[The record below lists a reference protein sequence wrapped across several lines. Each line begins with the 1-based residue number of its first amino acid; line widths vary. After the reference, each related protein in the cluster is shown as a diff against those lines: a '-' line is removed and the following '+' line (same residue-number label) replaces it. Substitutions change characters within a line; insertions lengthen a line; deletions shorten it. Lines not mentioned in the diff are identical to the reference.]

1 MRRGTEPEL
10 DGAIR
15 DLRKEYHVNQDEE
28 GILAGISCFA
38 FDLDGTVY
46 YDETWIDGARELF
59 ARLEATGRRYCF
71 MTNNSSKGKSAYIEK
86 LERMGL
92 SIDPETQMISSGQAT
107 ISYLKREFP
116 GKRVFLFGN
125 RVLKEEFEYA
135 GIRLSED
142 DPDVIVTAFAQEFD
156 YRDLSVLC
164 DRLASDIP
172 YIATHPDFVCPTKT
186 FRCGFMPDIGALQAY
201 IKAAVG
207 RDPDVIIGKPY
218 GEIVRFMTK
227 TMGVR
232 PEETAIVGDRLYT
245 DVRAGV
251 ENGLTGIFVL
261 SGEGRLEDIE
271 KQSFRPTL
279 VFDSVKEIM
288 DRIS

>member
-1 MRRGTEPEL
+1 M
-10 DGAIR
+10 DKVIR
-15 DLRKEYHVNQDEE
+15 NLREEYRVNQDDK
-28 GILAGISCFA
+28 GILAGIKCFA

-59 ARLEATGRRYCF
+59 EKLEAAGRRYCF

-92 SIDPETQMISSGQAT
+92 VIDPETQMISSGQAT
-107 ISYLKREFP
+107 IDYLKREFQ
-116 GKRVFLFGN
+116 GKSVFLFGN
-125 RVLKEEFEYA
+125 RVLKDEFESA
-135 GIRLSED
+135 GIRLAEE

-164 DRLASDIP
+164 DLLASKIP

-186 FRCGFMPDIGALQAY
+186 FQCGFMPDIGALQAY
-201 IKAAVG
+201 IRAAVG
-207 RDPDVIIGKPY
+207 RDPDTIIGKPY
-218 GEIVRFMTK
+218 GEIVRFMMK
-227 TMGVR
+227 TMGAR

-261 SGEGRLEDIE
+261 SGEGTLADIE

-279 VFDSVKEIM
+279 VFDSVKEMIG
-288 DRIS
+288 RIS